1 MDDARR
7 RVVLIAGGVLAGT
20 LTLGS
25 GLLAAG
31 ILFPAASPGHPSAK
45 VVASAPGSGPH
56 AVGRSPAAGWK
67 PLPAATA
74 PFVPEQL
81 VIDKLHVQAPIEV
94 KGVDSHN
101 QMESPDRPEDVAWY
115 AFTSKPGS
123 GSNAVFS
130 GHRDF
135 AKVGPAVFW
144 QLDQLTAGD
153 IIDVV
158 SGHQTEVRYRVSQT
172 WNYTVAEI
180 PMGQVLAA
188 DRADEITIITC
199 SGRYTPSGG
208 YDHRLVVRAVRVPI

>member
-1 MDDARR
+1 VDDARR
-7 RVVLIAGGVLAGT
+7 RLVLIAGGVLGGT
-20 LTLGS
+20 LTLSS

-31 ILFPAASPGHPSAK
+31 IFFPAASQRLHSAQ
-45 VVASAPGSGPH
+45 VATSDPGSAG
-56 AVGRSPAAGWK
+56 GRSPAAGWK

-74 PFVPEQL
+74 PFVPAQL
-81 VIDKLHVQAPIEV
+81 VIDKLHVKAPIEV

-101 QMESPDRPEDVAWY
+101 QMESPDRPADVAWY

-144 QLDQLTAGD
+144 QLDRLTPGD
-153 IIDVV
+153 IIKVV
-158 SGHQTEVRYRVSQT
+158 SGDQTEIRYRVSQVWT
-172 WNYTVAEI
+172 YSVTSI

-188 DRADEITIITC
+188 DRVDEITIITC
-199 SGRYTPSGG
+199 SGRYSLSSG
-208 YDHRLVVRAVRVPI
+208 YDHRLVLRAVRVAI